1 MADDKEDVSG
11 VADGQYASE
20 IAARDEE
27 VTKLLAGKNKLK
39 ALLVALQNPP
49 ITTKSAEIKVK
60 DDIFSDFYSLGFVF
74 TMNHY
79 HFCKL
84 QDLNCLVVEKVIA
97 SFTDSD
103 IPTVVAGLDLEACDV
118 LMKYLYRLMGKASN
132 CGTVLK
138 LHGQIS
144 DKAGIGSIIR
154 VITDRKQ
161 V

>member
-1 MADDKEDVSG
+1 MNCVIVEKA
-11 VADGQYASE
+11 
-20 IAARDEE
+20 IAA
-27 VTKLLAGKNKLK
+27 L
-39 ALLVALQNPP
+39 
-49 ITTKSAEIKVK
+49 
-60 DDIFSDFYSLGFVF
+60 
-74 TMNHY
+74 
-79 HFCKL
+79 
-84 QDLNCLVVEKVIA
+84 
-97 SFTDSD
+97 TDND
-103 IPTVVAGLDLEACDV
+103 IPTVVAALDLDTCDV